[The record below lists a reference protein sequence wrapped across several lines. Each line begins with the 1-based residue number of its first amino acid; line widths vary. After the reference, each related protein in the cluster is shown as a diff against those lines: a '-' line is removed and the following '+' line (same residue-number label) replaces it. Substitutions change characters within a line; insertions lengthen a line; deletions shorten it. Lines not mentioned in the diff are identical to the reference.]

1 MKTLKLAAFA
11 LTLGLFAASCG
22 DTTNNETTVVDS
34 PAVEAPVEAP
44 VEPTPAPVDTTVSTT
59 TTVDTTVAPAPAK

>member
-22 DTTNNETTVVDS
+22 DTTNTEETTIVDS
-34 PAVEAPVEAP
+34 PAVEAQPEV
-44 VEPTPAPVDTTVSTT
+44 VEPAPTPVDTTVSTT
-59 TTVDTTVAPAPAK
+59 TTVDTTVAPK